1 MSISG
6 IGVSPGSAHG
16 RAVVVSTVKITPPGE
31 RTDDP
36 AAATEAVTAALGAVA
51 AEMEVR
57 AAKATEKAKPV
68 LEATAMLARDPSLLS
83 TATGRIA
90 EGEGPVDAL
99 YFAIEQY
106 CELLASL
113 GGYMAE
119 RQDDLRDIFQRAAA
133 VMLGVAPP
141 GVPELTEPRV
151 IVAHDLAPADTATL
165 DPALVVGIVTE
176 AGGVTSH
183 TAILAAQLGIPAVV
197 QAAGIIAAAPETVG
211 LDGASGEVIVNPDEE
226 TATKLDERN
235 RRRLALQELASGPGA
250 TKDGHRVQILANIGT
265 VDDALRAAKVDVEG
279 SGLFRSEFLFLD
291 RADAPSVDEQTETYT
306 QVFQAFGDR
315 KVVVRTLDAGADKP
329 LAFADLGEEENPA
342 LGVRGLR
349 LQRVREDLLDAQLTA
364 IANAAAAT
372 GAKAWVMA
380 PMVATAEEAKWFTA
394 KCRAAGLPTAGT
406 MVEVPAAALRSRH
419 IMAECDFASIGTND
433 LSQYTFAA
441 DRMNG
446 ALAGLLTGWQPA
458 LWELIVATVEGAG
471 GKPVGI
477 CGEVGGD
484 PLLALV
490 ATGAGIT
497 SLSMATGKV
506 GVVKAALAKHDL
518 ATCKA
523 MLAAVLDAVSPQEAK
538 AAVMALVDPEVAEI
552 LGAA

>member
-6 IGVSPGSAHG
+6 IGVSPGSTHG
-16 RAVVVSTVKITPPGE
+16 PTVIVSTVRIVPPGA

-36 AAATEAVTAALGAVA
+36 AAATEAVTQALGEVA
-51 AEMEVR
+51 ADMEVR
-57 AAKATEKAKPV
+57 ALKATEKAKPV
-68 LEATAMLARDPSLLS
+68 LEATAMLARDPSLLAS
-83 TATGRIA
+83 TTARID
-90 EGEGPVDAL
+90 EGQGPVDAL
-99 YFAIEQY
+99 HFAIEQY
-106 CELLASL
+106 CELLAGL

-133 VMLGVAPP
+133 VLLGVAPP
-141 GVPELTEPRV
+141 GIPELTEPRV
-151 IVAHDLAPADTATL
+151 IIAQDLAPADTATL
-165 DPALVVGIVTE
+165 DPELVLGIITE
-176 AGGVTSH
+176 GGGVTSH

-197 QAAGIIAAAPETVG
+197 QAAGILAAAPQTVG
-211 LDGASGEVIVNPDEE
+211 LDGSSGEVFVNPDAG
-226 TATKLDERN
+226 TASRLEERN
-235 RRRLALQELASGPGA
+235 HLRLSLQELAGGPGA
-250 TKDGHRVQILANIGT
+250 TKDGHRIQILANIGT
-265 VDDALRAAKVDVEG
+265 VDDALRAAKADVEG

-291 RADAPSVDEQTETYT
+291 RPDAPSVDEQTETYT
-306 QVFQAFGDR
+306 KVFQAFGSR
-315 KVVVRTLDAGADKP
+315 KVVIRTLDAGADKP
-329 LAFADLGEEENPA
+329 LAFADLGKEENPA

-349 LQRVREDLLDAQLTA
+349 LQRVREDLLDDQLTA
-364 IANAAAAT
+364 IARAAEAT
-372 GAKAWVMA
+372 GAVAWVMA
-380 PMVATAEEAKWFTA
+380 PMVATAEEAKWFTG

-406 MVEVPAAALRSRH
+406 MVEVPAAALRSKH
-419 IMAECDFASIGTND
+419 VMAECDFASIGTND

-441 DRMNG
+441 DRMEG
-446 ALAGLLTGWQPA
+446 RLAGLLTGWQPA
-458 LWELIVATVEGAG
+458 LWELIVATVEGAD

-490 ATGAGIT
+490 AAGAGIS

-523 MLAAVLDAVSPQEAK
+523 MLDAVLDAVSPEEAK
-538 AAVMALVDPEVAEI
+538 AAVLELVDQEIAAI

>member
-1 MSISG
+1 
-6 IGVSPGSAHG
+6 
-16 RAVVVSTVKITPPGE
+16 
-31 RTDDP
+31 
-36 AAATEAVTAALGAVA
+36 
-51 AEMEVR
+51 
-57 AAKATEKAKPV
+57 
-68 LEATAMLARDPSLLS
+68 
-83 TATGRIA
+83 
-90 EGEGPVDAL
+90 
-99 YFAIEQY
+99 
-106 CELLASL
+106 
-113 GGYMAE
+113 
-119 RQDDLRDIFQRAAA
+119 
-133 VMLGVAPP
+133 
-141 GVPELTEPRV
+141 
-151 IVAHDLAPADTATL
+151 
-165 DPALVVGIVTE
+165 
-176 AGGVTSH
+176 
-183 TAILAAQLGIPAVV
+183 
-197 QAAGIIAAAPETVG
+197 
-211 LDGASGEVIVNPDEE
+211 
-226 TATKLDERN
+226 
-235 RRRLALQELASGPGA
+235 
-250 TKDGHRVQILANIGT
+250 
-265 VDDALRAAKVDVEG
+265 
-279 SGLFRSEFLFLD
+279 
-291 RADAPSVDEQTETYT
+291 
-306 QVFQAFGDR
+306 
-315 KVVVRTLDAGADKP
+315 DAGADKP

>member
-133 VMLGVAPP
+133 ELLGVAPP

-165 DPALVVGIVTE
+165 DPALVVGIVT
-176 AGGVTSH
+176 
-183 TAILAAQLGIPAVV
+183 
-197 QAAGIIAAAPETVG
+197 
-211 LDGASGEVIVNPDEE
+211 
-226 TATKLDERN
+226 
-235 RRRLALQELASGPGA
+235 
-250 TKDGHRVQILANIGT
+250 
-265 VDDALRAAKVDVEG
+265 
-279 SGLFRSEFLFLD
+279 
-291 RADAPSVDEQTETYT
+291 
-306 QVFQAFGDR
+306 
-315 KVVVRTLDAGADKP
+315 
-329 LAFADLGEEENPA
+329 
-342 LGVRGLR
+342 
-349 LQRVREDLLDAQLTA
+349 
-364 IANAAAAT
+364 
-372 GAKAWVMA
+372 
-380 PMVATAEEAKWFTA
+380 
-394 KCRAAGLPTAGT
+394 
-406 MVEVPAAALRSRH
+406 
-419 IMAECDFASIGTND
+419 
-433 LSQYTFAA
+433 
-441 DRMNG
+441 
-446 ALAGLLTGWQPA
+446 
-458 LWELIVATVEGAG
+458 
-471 GKPVGI
+471 
-477 CGEVGGD
+477 
-484 PLLALV
+484 
-490 ATGAGIT
+490 
-497 SLSMATGKV
+497 
-506 GVVKAALAKHDL
+506 
-518 ATCKA
+518 
-523 MLAAVLDAVSPQEAK
+523 
-538 AAVMALVDPEVAEI
+538 
-552 LGAA
+552 